1 MSLLSTTELQSLIED
16 GVIQGVQ
23 DGAVNAASID
33 LHLAPRML
41 TEAYTH
47 PNDTNRALLDLSKR
61 EGPAMLPHSGTVIL
75 KPGDFCL
82 GSSTEVFNLP
92 NDISGMFLL
101 KSSLA
106 RAGLVHSQAGWC
118 DAGWHGSSLTLELRN
133 NLKRHGMLLTAGMAI
148 GQIVLFRHTPVPKE
162 FSYATKGRYNGD
174 RAVKGIKP

>member
-1 MSLLSTTELQSLIED
+1 MSLLSATELQSLIED

-33 LHLAPRML
+33 LHLAPLML

-61 EGPAMLPHSGTVIL
+61 EGPAMLQHYKTLIL

-82 GSSTEVFNLP
+82 GSSVEVFNLP
-92 NDISGMFLL
+92 DDISGMFLL
-101 KSSLA
+101 KSSMA
-106 RAGLVHSQAGWC
+106 RAGLEHSQAGWC
-118 DAGWHGSSLTLELRN
+118 DAGWHGSALTLELRN
-133 NLKRHGMLLTAGMAI
+133 NLRHHSLLLTAGMAI
-148 GQIVLFRHTPVPKE
+148 GQIVMFRHTHVPTE

-174 RAVKGIKP
+174 KTVKGMRI